1 MNEFDHDVLAP
12 LSSNEQSLR
21 ISGLNGDSNPDPYDA
36 GAVLHQ
42 LTYQANIQA

>member
-1 MNEFDHDVLAP
+1 MFADFKATWAVA
-12 LSSNEQSLR
+12 SMAGGV
-21 ISGLNGDSNPDPYDA
+21 SGLNGDSTPDPYDA

>member
-1 MNEFDHDVLAP
+1 MFADFKAAWAVA
-12 LSSNEQSLR
+12 SMAR
-21 ISGLNGDSNPDPYDA
+21 KISGLNGDSNPDPYDA